1 MLTYFESPMGLVVSI
16 HTLGKRSNKS
26 PRNFDILVKLKL
38 SGKCLYFK
46 QRYCIIEVI
55 SQNIIMIYQFPE
67 FVSQY
72 KDRYPHSV
80 KSEVKKHLNHL
91 SGKHSFHSKSL
102 VCPIITLSIFT
113 VKITFRQVLLS
124 DIVI

>member
-1 MLTYFESPMGLVVSI
+1 
-16 HTLGKRSNKS
+16 
-26 PRNFDILVKLKL
+26 
-38 SGKCLYFK
+38 
-46 QRYCIIEVI
+46 
-55 SQNIIMIYQFPE
+55 MIYQFPE

-91 SGKHSFHSKSL
+91 KVENIWKTQFSQQKSGL
-102 VCPIITLSIFT
+102 TNDTIFT

-124 DIVI
+124 HIVI

>member
-1 MLTYFESPMGLVVSI
+1 
-16 HTLGKRSNKS
+16 
-26 PRNFDILVKLKL
+26 
-38 SGKCLYFK
+38 
-46 QRYCIIEVI
+46 
-55 SQNIIMIYQFPE
+55 MIYQFPE

-91 SGKHSFHSKSL
+91 KVEKYGKRSFLSKCL
-102 VCPIITLSIFT
+102 ACHTIYFT

-124 DIVI
+124 HIVI

>member
-1 MLTYFESPMGLVVSI
+1 
-16 HTLGKRSNKS
+16 
-26 PRNFDILVKLKL
+26 
-38 SGKCLYFK
+38 
-46 QRYCIIEVI
+46 
-55 SQNIIMIYQFPE
+55 MIYQFPE

-91 SGKHSFHSKSL
+91 KMENIWIMQFSQQKSGLFNYT
-102 VCPIITLSIFT
+102 IMFI

-124 DIVI
+124 HIVI